1 MTSNLPDRTP
11 TRTAIVAAACV
22 TLYYIAIMTLI
33 VVLIVGAV
41 RWAF

>member
-1 MTSNLPDRTP
+1 MNPDDRP
-11 TRTAIVAAACV
+11 TALAAFITALCV
-22 TLYYIAIMTLI
+22 ILYYIAIMTLI